1 MLSVN
6 RKLLAAVLI
15 ALVLAVGLGLV
26 WHFRIGADKTGET
39 SPEPQLPADVRQ
51 GSPLGDPS
59 AGTGEQKPPP
69 DPEPAPMFEVVPSPL
84 GEAGDVVEVERG
96 VCEVQG
102 DIFVRL
108 FSGIPKDVPLIE
120 FRFGRRSADN
130 KIVPVT
136 VSGLYVGRW
145 VEGRLVASGKEE
157 RRGALEIRDAIGY
170 RSMVE
175 APERFEN
182 VTLFRLGR
190 SYYLRFAVKE
200 EAGTK
205 DYEAIVHIPEKID
218 CGKMYRMWVLADT
231 PFPKI
236 FESRKSNA
244 SKAIAGRITVKP
256 AAGFEKIEVAYSRTI
271 GDEHRVQPAADGTF
285 KVEARELGGELRV
298 AEKKPSG
305 EGWMYIHSVS
315 RRELKL
321 PEDAELVVEAKDL
334 VPFRVSVPAE
344 VVSEELRG
352 VAIKVHPS
360 DYLPMSWLLLHDRD
374 GLAIKKLAAEGTV
387 GLRFVPGTYWFTT
400 LTLPKG
406 GSWQDRREE
415 VLGKLTITKD
425 SAGKTLEI
433 QPLTEEDK
441 KQLPAQDKQPTP
453 AAAPAPAQP

>member
-1 MLSVN
+1 M
-6 RKLLAAVLI
+6 
-15 ALVLAVGLGLV
+15 
-26 WHFRIGADKTGET
+26 
-39 SPEPQLPADVRQ
+39 
-51 GSPLGDPS
+51 
-59 AGTGEQKPPP
+59 
-69 DPEPAPMFEVVPSPL
+69 
-84 GEAGDVVEVERG
+84 VEVLG
-96 VCEVQG
+96 KY
-102 DIFVRL
+102 
-108 FSGIPKDVPLIE
+108 P
-120 FRFGRRSADN
+120 N
-130 KIVPVT
+130 
-136 VSGLYVGRW
+136 VS
-145 VEGRLVASGKEE
+145 
-157 RRGALEIRDAIGY
+157 
-170 RSMVE
+170 
-175 APERFEN
+175 
-182 VTLFRLGR
+182 TFRLGR
-190 SYYLRFAVKE
+190 SYYIRFSVKE
-200 EAGTK
+200 GEKTK
-205 DYEAIVHIPEKID
+205 DYEAIFHLPEKID
-218 CGKMYRMWVLADT
+218 RGKMYRMWVLADT
-231 PFPKI
+231 PFPQI
-236 FESRKSNA
+236 FGPMNA
-244 SKAIAGRITVKP
+244 PKVIAGRIAVKP

-334 VPFRVSVPAE
+334 VSFRVSVPAG

-425 SAGKTLEI
+425 SAGQTLEL

-441 KQLPAQDKQPTP
+441 KQLPAQDKPPPP
-453 AAAPAPAQP
+453 AAAPVPAQP